1 MGLIEFIVL
10 AVVLGTVVWLI
21 QTYTPLPQAIKTI
34 ILVAVILVL
43 ILILVRS
50 FVGDVQLPRLR

>member
-10 AVVLGTVVWLI
+10 AVVLGTVVWLV
-21 QTYTPLPQAIKTI
+21 QTYTPLPQPIKTI

-43 ILILVRS
+43 VLILVRS
-50 FVGDVQLPRLR
+50 FVGDVQMPRLR